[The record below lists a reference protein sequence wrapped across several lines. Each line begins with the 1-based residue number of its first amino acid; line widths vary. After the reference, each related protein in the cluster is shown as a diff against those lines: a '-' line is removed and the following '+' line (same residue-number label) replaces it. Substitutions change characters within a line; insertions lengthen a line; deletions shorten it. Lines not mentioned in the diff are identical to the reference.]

1 MSRREKEGEPNAM
14 EHLFTSAQC
23 VVTISRMQAI
33 FPQRPHYIQLLE
45 RVISESLL
53 LVQTSMLEF
62 KVSISSVNKELSKL
76 YDA

>member
-1 MSRREKEGEPNAM
+1 MSRREKEGEPDTM
-14 EHLFTSAQC
+14 EHLSTSAQC
-23 VVTISRMQAI
+23 VVTSQGRKPSSHRDLIK
-33 FPQRPHYIQLLE
+33 HTWLE

-53 LVQTSMLEF
+53 LLQTSMLEF